1 MGPAFLQSNWQVRSG
16 FLHYF
21 TRFRKI
27 RGGGAEIKKESQRVR
42 ERKEREKSIEKKHI
56 HFHLDN
62 IWVNNYTLVILRTS
76 SGVRLSGWL
85 SGSMK
90 AGE

>member
-42 ERKEREKSIEKKHI
+42 ERKEREK
-56 HFHLDN
+56 
-62 IWVNNYTLVILRTS
+62 V
-76 SGVRLSGWL
+76 
-85 SGSMK
+85 
-90 AGE
+90 